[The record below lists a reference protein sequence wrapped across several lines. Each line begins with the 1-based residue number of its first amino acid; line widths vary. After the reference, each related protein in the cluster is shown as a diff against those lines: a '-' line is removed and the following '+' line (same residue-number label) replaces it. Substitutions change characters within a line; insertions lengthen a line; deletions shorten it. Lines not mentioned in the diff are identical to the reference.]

1 MQGDSVVGF
10 SVARRDRSQLQFRVQ
25 VYGPI
30 VQASR
35 LAIMFL
41 GSVFFCLGEGG
52 CLGFRVL
59 GFRI

>member
-41 GSVFFCLGEGG
+41 GSVFFCLGGG
-52 CLGFRVL
+52 GV
-59 GFRI
+59 